1 MKLTLFLQRILECY
15 PIGLLAR
22 RLDQGMFQGPSGKVW
37 FHTDLGMRSLHSETG
52 RRICQ
57 ACSTWL
63 EIQEDGT
70 SRVSHNIHEETRLVD
85 DILRLL
91 GVLETYCAPCNK
103 THSLRVEYHGVLHLF
118 ITTSSLAGF
127 EGLDCGDT
135 HRETISISG
144 AKIRFLANRFRVTYA
159 RTPLRLIVLI
169 FGGLNDAVSQEPVA
183 QFRNHLQTFSQ
194 MIEDHG
200 ATHGVKNKLHFSSL
214 YEPPCMRNKPIQMA
228 TYNGVIDEVNSQNP
242 GNFFS
247 PDMRGRFRGKGAARK
262 ATWRERQ
269 PAKQLHLKDAPRQ
282 ELYRELMGTFLTQKA
297 AELPAQDPEGD
308 ENVLL
313 TFDSRAHMNLKRK
326 QKKALR
332 LQRLEEAEAP
342 KTLEKQEKKA
352 LKAQLQTEPEVLDQL
367 GQEQG
372 AEEIPPQGSGTSG
385 ILTLEN
391 DA

>member
-1 MKLTLFLQRILECY
+1 
-15 PIGLLAR
+15 
-22 RLDQGMFQGPSGKVW
+22 
-37 FHTDLGMRSLHSETG
+37 
-52 RRICQ
+52 
-57 ACSTWL
+57 
-63 EIQEDGT
+63 
-70 SRVSHNIHEETRLVD
+70 
-85 DILRLL
+85 
-91 GVLETYCAPCNK
+91 
-103 THSLRVEYHGVLHLF
+103 
-118 ITTSSLAGF
+118 
-127 EGLDCGDT
+127 
-135 HRETISISG
+135 
-144 AKIRFLANRFRVTYA
+144 
-159 RTPLRLIVLI
+159 
-169 FGGLNDAVSQEPVA
+169 
-183 QFRNHLQTFSQ
+183 
-194 MIEDHG
+194 
-200 ATHGVKNKLHFSSL
+200 
-214 YEPPCMRNKPIQMA
+214 MA

-242 GNFFS
+242 GDFFS
-247 PDMRGRFRGKGAARK
+247 PDMRGRFEGKGAARK

-332 LQRLEEAEAP
+332 LQRLEEDEAP

-367 GQEQG
+367 EQEQG